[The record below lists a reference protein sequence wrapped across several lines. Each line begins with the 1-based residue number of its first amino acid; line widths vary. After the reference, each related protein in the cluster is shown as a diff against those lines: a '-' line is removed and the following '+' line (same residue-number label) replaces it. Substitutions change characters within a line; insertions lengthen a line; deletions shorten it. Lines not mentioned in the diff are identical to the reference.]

1 MYIPP
6 PAETPVSLQEEGARC
21 KASLQAFT
29 SSVIARLAL
38 SASNAGQLL
47 TRDSATRDGN
57 VYFHFPFCFR
67 EAFPGVTLEHL
78 RALALS
84 GALWMSYMRVQD
96 DTIDCFTAGD
106 PAMLFLRDI
115 YLRESLSLLY
125 GIFPYESGFW
135 TFYSAYF
142 DEYARSVL
150 AEKSERLSAASR
162 YLDDDF
168 HRIAKGKAAMA
179 KYPVAAQAVLSGR
192 LRVLPILE
200 ESLDSFHVGYQYW
213 DDLVDWK
220 EDLGNANYSLLL
232 ATAIQHLAPDQR
244 DLPDVALR
252 EAIGRVVYY
261 SGLAE
266 EHLERSCTWFERAYE
281 LSLAAGCAAWGT
293 HVKRLQTQ
301 TVELARDL
309 RAIMAA
315 EE

>member
-1 MYIPP
+1 MCSPSP
-6 PAETPVSLQEEGARC
+6 VETPVSLQEEGARC

-29 SSVIARLAL
+29 SGVIARLAL
-38 SASNAGQLL
+38 PPSNAGHLL

-67 EAFPGVTLEHL
+67 EAFPGVALEHL

-84 GALWMSYMRVQD
+84 GALWMSYMRAQD
-96 DTIDCFTAGD
+96 DTIDCIAAGD
-106 PAMLFLRDI
+106 PAILFLRDI

-125 GIFPYESGFW
+125 GIFPYESSFW
-135 TFYSAYF
+135 AFYSAYF

-150 AEKSERLSAASR
+150 AEKSDHLSAASR

-179 KYPVAAQAVLSGR
+179 KYPVAAQALLSGR
-192 LRVLPILE
+192 LEGLPMLA

-232 ATAIQHLAPDQR
+232 ATAIHRLPPDKR
-244 DLPDVALR
+244 DLSDVALR

-266 EHLERSCTWFERAYE
+266 EHLERAFTWFERAYE
-281 LSLAAGCAAWGT
+281 LSLAAGCATWGT
-293 HVKRLQTQ
+293 HVRRLQTQ
-301 TVELARDL
+301 TAGLARDL
-309 RAIMAA
+309 RAIMAQ
-315 EE
+315 E

>member
-1 MYIPP
+1 MCIPP

-38 SASNAGQLL
+38 PRSNAGQLL
-47 TRDSATRDGN
+47 TRDSATQDGN

-67 EAFPGVTLEHL
+67 EAFPGVALEHL

-84 GALWMSYMRVQD
+84 GALWMSYMRAQD
-96 DTIDCFTAGD
+96 DTIDCITAGD

-125 GIFPYESGFW
+125 GIFPFESGFW
-135 TFYSAYF
+135 TYYSGYF

-150 AEKSERLSAASR
+150 AEKSEHVSAASC

-179 KYPVAAQAVLSGR
+179 KYPVAAQAMLSGR
-192 LRVLPILE
+192 LEALPILE

-220 EDLGNANYSLLL
+220 EDLENANYSFLLT
-232 ATAIQHLAPDQR
+232 TAIQRLAPDKR
-244 DLPDVALR
+244 DMSGIALR
-252 EAIGRVVYY
+252 QAIGRVVYY

-266 EHLERSCTWFERAYE
+266 EHLGRAFTWFERAYE
-281 LSLAAGCAAWGT
+281 LSLAAGCATWGT
-293 HVKRLQTQ
+293 HVKCLQTQ
-301 TVELARDL
+301 TAGLAHDL
-309 RAIMAA
+309 RAIMA